1 MPPSITATPYCSSRH
16 LEEIA
21 SQLEAAGHHLHPMDF
36 ELRMGLMDHFI
47 DVPPVPIDVEKQF
60 ANFIAGGIPHLKLT
74 SMGPPS
80 PDSV

>member
-1 MPPSITATPYCSSRH
+1 
-16 LEEIA
+16 
-21 SQLEAAGHHLHPMDF
+21 MDF